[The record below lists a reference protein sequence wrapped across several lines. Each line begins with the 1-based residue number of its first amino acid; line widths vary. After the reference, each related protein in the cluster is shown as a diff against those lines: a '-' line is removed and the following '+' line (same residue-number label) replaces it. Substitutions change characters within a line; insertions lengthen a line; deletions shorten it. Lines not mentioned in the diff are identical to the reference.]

1 MGLLKKIWKDPVGSK
16 LISALIIALISSIT
30 WLNWDD
36 ISSFIIQ
43 IPSLLVASTI
53 IPNWIIL
60 IIILSLTGVLIIVLS
75 GRRKPII
82 IKERDTQLSI
92 LPTRELSPEQ
102 DLRNR
107 VKSAKDRIIVFGLT
121 RNYYTTYKMRN
132 LLEEKS
138 RDVPI
143 RLYLMDPSS
152 KSRKDRYRI
161 EPLEAAK
168 EDSSQFER
176 EIAGPF
182 RELLSRTDRSPAGS
196 KLPGLSIYYYNF
208 PCSYA
213 IELIDDVCRIKL
225 YGHGKR
231 GTDSP
236 ILIFDK
242 DSTHYDYFSSQIE
255 WIEEIASGRITPEWY
270 DKKIKIKPFE

>member
-1 MGLLKKIWKDPVGSK
+1 MNLLKKIWKDPVGSK
-16 LISALIIALISSIT
+16 LISALIIALISSFT
-30 WLNWDD
+30 WINWQD
-36 ISSFIIQ
+36 ISSLVIQ
-43 IPSLLVASTI
+43 TPTLLMASTI

-60 IIILSLTGVLIIVLS
+60 VFILLVTVVLIIILRS
-75 GRRKPII
+75 KKDPII
-82 IKERDTQLSI
+82 IKESASQLSI
-92 LPTRELSPEQ
+92 LPTRELSSEQ

-107 VKSAKDRIIVFGLT
+107 VKAAKQKIIVFGLT
-121 RNYYTTYKMRN
+121 RNYYTTYKMRT

-138 RDVPI
+138 RDVPV

-161 EPLEAAK
+161 EPLDAFK
-168 EDSSQFER
+168 EDSSRFER

-182 RELLSRTDRSPAGS
+182 RELLGRTDRSPAGS
-196 KLPGLSIYYYNF
+196 KLPGLSIYTYNF

-213 IELIDDVCRIKL
+213 IELIDDVCRVML

-242 DSTHYDYFSSQIE
+242 KSPHYDYFASQIE
-255 WIEEIASGRITPEWY
+255 WMEEIASGRITSEWY

>member
-1 MGLLKKIWKDPVGSK
+1 MNLLKKIWKDPVGSK
-16 LISALIIALISSIT
+16 VISALIIAMISSIT
-30 WLNWDD
+30 WLNWGD

-43 IPSLLVASTI
+43 IPSLLMASTI
-53 IPNWIIL
+53 IPNWMISFIIL
-60 IIILSLTGVLIIVLS
+60 ILTVVLIIVIS
-75 GRRKPII
+75 RRRTPII
-82 IKERDTQLSI
+82 VKESDSESSI
-92 LPTRELSPEQ
+92 PPARELSPEG
-102 DLRNR
+102 DLITL
-107 VKSAKDRIIVFGLT
+107 VKSAKDKIIVFGLT
-121 RNYYTTYKMRN
+121 RKYYTTYKMRS

-161 EPLEAAK
+161 EPFEASKDESSRFEK
-168 EDSSQFER
+168 ET
-176 EIAGPF
+176 AGSF

-213 IELIDDVCRIKL
+213 IELIDDVCRILL

-231 GTDSP
+231 GMDSP
-236 ILIFDK
+236 ILILDK
-242 DSTHYDYFSSQIE
+242 NSPDYDYFASQIE
-255 WIEEIASGRITPEWY
+255 WMERIASGKISSEWY
-270 DKKIKIKPFE
+270 DKKIKIEPFE

>member
-1 MGLLKKIWKDPVGSK
+1 MSLLKKIWKDPVGSK
-16 LISALIIALISSIT
+16 VISALIIAMISSIT
-30 WLNWDD
+30 WLNWGD

-43 IPSLLVASTI
+43 IPNLLMASTI
-53 IPNWIIL
+53 IPNWIIPF
-60 IIILSLTGVLIIVLS
+60 IILLLTVLLIIVLR
-75 GRRKPII
+75 RRKKPIM
-82 IKERDTQLSI
+82 IKESDSGSTV
-92 LPTRELSPEQ
+92 LPTRERSPEG
-102 DLRNR
+102 DLINL
-107 VKSAKDRIIVFGLT
+107 VKSAKEKIIVFGLT
-121 RNYYTTYKMRN
+121 RKYYTTYKMRS

-161 EPLEAAK
+161 EPFETSK
-168 EDSSQFER
+168 EDSSQFEK
-176 EIAGPF
+176 ETAASF

-213 IELIDDVCRIKL
+213 IELIDDLCRITL

-231 GTDSP
+231 GSDCP

-242 DSTHYDYFSSQIE
+242 DSPDYDYFASQID
-255 WIEEIASGRITPEWY
+255 WIERIASGKITPEWY
-270 DKKIKIKPFE
+270 DKKIKIEPFE

>member
-1 MGLLKKIWKDPVGSK
+1 MSLLKKIWKDPVGSK
-16 LISALIIALISSIT
+16 VISALIIALISSIT
-30 WLNWDD
+30 WLNWQD

-43 IPSLLVASTI
+43 IPRLLIASTI

-60 IIILSLTGVLIIVLS
+60 FIIPLLIVVLIIVLS
-75 GRRKPII
+75 GRKKPII
-82 IKERDTQLSI
+82 IKASDPQFTI

-102 DLRNR
+102 DLINR
-107 VKSAKDRIIVFGLT
+107 VKSAKDKIIVFGLT

-138 RDVPI
+138 RDLPI

-168 EDSSQFER
+168 EDSSGFER

-213 IELIDDVCRIKL
+213 IELIDDICRIML

-236 ILIFDK
+236 ILIFNK
-242 DSTHYDYFSSQIE
+242 DSTHYAYFASQIE
-255 WIEEIASGRITPEWY
+255 WIERIASGRITSEWY

>member
-1 MGLLKKIWKDPVGSK
+1 MSLLKKIWKDPVGSK
-16 LISALIIALISSIT
+16 VISALIIAMISSIT
-30 WLNWDD
+30 WLNWQD
-36 ISSFIIQ
+36 ISSFVIQ
-43 IPSLLVASTI
+43 IPSLFMASTI

-60 IIILSLTGVLIIVLS
+60 FIILLLTLVLIIVLR
-75 GRRKPII
+75 GRKKPII
-82 IKERDTQLSI
+82 IKESDSQLTI

-102 DLRNR
+102 DLQYR
-107 VKSAKDRIIVFGLT
+107 VKSAKDKIIVFGLT

-161 EPLEAAK
+161 EPYETTK
-168 EDSSQFER
+168 EDSSRLEK
-176 EIAGPF
+176 EIAGSF
-182 RELLSRTDRSPAGS
+182 QELLSRTDRSPAGS

-213 IELIDDVCRIKL
+213 IELIDDVCRIML

-231 GTDSP
+231 RTDSP
-236 ILIFDK
+236 IFIFGK
-242 DSTHYDYFSSQIE
+242 DSPHYDYFASQIE
-255 WIEEIASGRITPEWY
+255 WIERIASGKISSEWY
-270 DKKIKIKPFE
+270 DKKIKIEPFE

>member
-1 MGLLKKIWKDPVGSK
+1 M
-16 LISALIIALISSIT
+16 
-30 WLNWDD
+30 
-36 ISSFIIQ
+36 
-43 IPSLLVASTI
+43 ASTI

-60 IIILSLTGVLIIVLS
+60 FIILLLTVVLIIVLS
-75 GRRKPII
+75 GRKNPII
-82 IKERDTQLSI
+82 IKESDSQFTI
-92 LPTRELSPEQ
+92 LPTRELSTEQ

-107 VKSAKDRIIVFGLT
+107 VKSAKDKIIIFGLT
-121 RNYYTTYKMRN
+121 RNYYTTYKMRS

-161 EPLEAAK
+161 EPFETTK
-168 EDSSQFER
+168 EDSARLEK
-176 EIAGPF
+176 EIGGAF

-236 ILIFDK
+236 ILIIDK
-242 DSTHYDYFSSQIE
+242 NSPDYDYFASQIDWME
-255 WIEEIASGRITPEWY
+255 QIASGKISSEWY
-270 DKKIKIKPFE
+270 DKKIKIAPFE

>member
-30 WLNWDD
+30 WLNWED

-43 IPSLLVASTI
+43 VPSLLIASTI

-60 IIILSLTGVLIIVLS
+60 LIILSLTGILIIVLS
-75 GRRKPII
+75 SRKKPII
-82 IKERDTQLSI
+82 IKESSTQFTI

-102 DLRNR
+102 DLKNR
-107 VKSAKDRIIVFGLT
+107 VKSARDKIIVFGLT

-213 IELIDDVCRIKL
+213 IELIDNVCRIML

-242 DSTHYDYFSSQIE
+242 DSIHYDYFASQIE
-255 WIEEIASGRITPEWY
+255 WIEQIASGRITSEWY